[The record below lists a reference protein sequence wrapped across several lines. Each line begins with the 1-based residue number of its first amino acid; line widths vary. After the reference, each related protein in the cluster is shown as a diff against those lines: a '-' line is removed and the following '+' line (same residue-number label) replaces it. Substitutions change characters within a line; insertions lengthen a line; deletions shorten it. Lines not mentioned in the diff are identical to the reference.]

1 MLPLFYH
8 EILEKYLTPAP
19 LLTLQMKGVVV
30 TVSKTS

>member
-8 EILEKYLTPAP
+8 SILEKYLTPAQ
-19 LLTLQMKGVVV
+19 LLTLQMLAQVV